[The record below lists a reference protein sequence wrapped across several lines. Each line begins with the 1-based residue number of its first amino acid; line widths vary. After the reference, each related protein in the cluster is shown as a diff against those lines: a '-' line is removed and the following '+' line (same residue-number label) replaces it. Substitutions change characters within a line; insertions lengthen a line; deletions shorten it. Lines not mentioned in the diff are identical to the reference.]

1 MKRFFI
7 LVILTVMV
15 HSIFGQKLNA
25 LLTYRSFCDEELNP
39 YIEFTFFFD
48 GKTLVFTKN
57 ENNKYQAAIQISV
70 EIKDSAAKELYQKI
84 DYVLNSEEIESLSD
98 TYRPSVYDIQRV
110 RVPAGE
116 CILNFNLKDLNSSN
130 LPSITS
136 SSLNLNF
143 SDSTISTSPI
153 TLYKQLTEITTP
165 DPMFDR
171 YGFNTIPFF
180 KSFIPD
186 AYNQLFFAIEIYNT
200 QKVLAPQKTVF
211 ARTYIRNANTKY
223 VYNETIQMSKILT
236 KKFTYYINKIDITN
250 LPTGEYDLMFELF
263 SEDSTTMYYV
273 TSKYFQRE
281 NPKAIPI
288 VQNYNNLSFI
298 GTFVEKMSNPKE
310 MKERVACLYPIATM
324 AEREFIS
331 SNIKTASLDQLKRF
345 FYGFWINHAPLNPE
359 LEWKKYEAQVAFVNK
374 EFGSTLMKGYL
385 TDRGRVYLQYGPPNS
400 VMEQPFDSHSY
411 PYEMWQ
417 YFTIK
422 EQSDVKFIFYN
433 QNLASNIYELLH
445 SDAIG
450 ELKDPFW
457 KVKLSTRNTPIY
469 NTDEREIEDY
479 YGSSADEDYKYF
491 K

>member
-25 LLTYRSFCDEELNP
+25 LLTYRSFCDEELYP

-48 GKTLVFTKN
+48 GKSLVYAKN
-57 ENNKYQAAIQISV
+57 ENNKYQAEIRITV
-70 EIKDSAAKELYQKI
+70 EIKNQTATELYQKL
-84 DYVLNSEEIESLSD
+84 DYVLTSDEIDNLSE
-98 TYRPSVYDIQRV
+98 TNRPSVYDIQNV

-116 CILNFNLKDLNSSN
+116 CVLIYTLQDLHSSE

-136 SSLNLNF
+136 STIELKF
-143 SDSTISTSPI
+143 SDTTISTSPI
-153 TLYKQLTEITTP
+153 SLYKELKEIKTP
-165 DPMFDR
+165 DPLFDR
-171 YGFNTIPFF
+171 YGFSTVPFF
-180 KSFIPD
+180 KSFIPEK
-186 AYNQLFFAIEIYNT
+186 YNQFFFAIEIYNT
-200 QKVLAPQKTVF
+200 LKVLAPQKTFF

-236 KKFTYYINKIDITN
+236 KNFTYYINKIDITN
-250 LPTGEYDLMFELF
+250 LPTGEYNLMFELF
-263 SEDSTTMYYV
+263 SEDSTTLYYV

-281 NPKAIPI
+281 NPKATPPI
-288 VQNYNNLSFI
+288 QNYDNLSFI
-298 GTFVEKMSNPKE
+298 GSFVEKMNILKD

-331 SNIKTASLDQLKRF
+331 SNIKIASLDQLRKF

-359 LEWKKYEAQVAFVNK
+359 LEWKKYEAKVEFVNK
-374 EFGSTLMKGYL
+374 EYGSTLMKGYL

-400 VMEQPFDSHSY
+400 IVEQPYDSHSY

-445 SDAIG
+445 SDATG

-457 KVKLSTRNTPIY
+457 KVKLSTRNTPIF
-469 NTDEREIEDY
+469 NTDERDIEDY
-479 YGSSADEDYKYF
+479 WGSSADEDYKYF

>member
-25 LLTYRSFCDEELNP
+25 LLTYRSFCDEELYP

-48 GKTLVFTKN
+48 GKSLVYAKN
-57 ENNKYQAAIQISV
+57 ENNKYQSEIRITV
-70 EIKDSAAKELYQKI
+70 EIKNSTATELYQKLDYILVSDEI
-84 DYVLNSEEIESLSD
+84 DDISNP
-98 TYRPSVYDIQRV
+98 YRPSVYDLKNV

-116 CILNFNLKDLNSSN
+116 CVLIYTLQDLNSSE

-136 SSLNLNF
+136 STMDLKF
-143 SDSTISTSPI
+143 SDTTISTSPI
-153 TLYKQLTEITTP
+153 SLYKELSEIKTP
-165 DPMFDR
+165 DPLFDR
-171 YGFNTIPFF
+171 YGFNTVPFF
-180 KSFIPD
+180 KPFIPEQ
-186 AYNQLFFAIEIYNT
+186 YNHFFYAIELYNT
-200 QKVLAPQKTVF
+200 RKILDPQKTVL
-211 ARTYIRNANTKY
+211 ARTYVRNANTKF
-223 VYNETIQMSKILT
+223 VYNETVMMSKIMT
-236 KKFTYYINKIDITN
+236 KDFTYYINKIDITN
-250 LPTGEYDLMFELF
+250 LPTGEYDLMFELY

-281 NPKAIPI
+281 NPKAIPPI
-288 VQNYNNLSFI
+288 QNYNNLSFI
-298 GTFVEKMSNPKE
+298 GTFVEKMNNLKE
-310 MKERVACLYPIATM
+310 MKENVSCLYPIATM
-324 AEREFIS
+324 SEREFIS

-345 FYGFWINHAPLNPE
+345 FFGFWISHAPLNPE
-359 LEWKKYEAQVAFVNK
+359 IEWQKYAVKVVFVNK
-374 EFGSTLMKGYL
+374 EFGSPLLKGYL

-400 VMEQPFDSHSY
+400 ITEQPYDSHSY

-417 YFTIK
+417 YYSIK

-433 QNLASNIYELLH
+433 QNLASNTYELLH

-457 KVKLSTRNTPIY
+457 KVKLSTRNTPIF
-469 NTDEREIEDY
+469 NTDERDIEDY
-479 YGSSADEDYKYF
+479 WGSSADEDYKYF